1 MEGRFLD
8 MSQLSAEEFTKIQ
21 SGYND
26 FINKRCDKYFGYVD
40 KDTLKTL
47 NRLFNYVDT
56 RSWVAGA
63 IVGGLSVACYMYIKN
78 KNKQQNE
85 KPTDEI
91 E

>member
-8 MSQLSAEEFTKIQ
+8 MSQLSAEEFTEIQ

-40 KDTLKTL
+40 KDVLKTL
-47 NRLFNYVDT
+47 NRLFNYVDK

-63 IVGGLSVACYMYIKN
+63 IVGGLSVACYMYVKN